1 MKTRNSFIG
10 LALIA
15 FMASCSSTKVTTDMD
30 KATDFTKYDTYQL
43 KRYEGSNTENSIILN
58 ELNQK
63 RVISAIEEQASAS
76 GMTASTNPDAYL
88 VYGVGIDIQ
97 KGYSTNTHHTGSPH
111 YGGRYGRRGRG
122 YYGGGF
128 SSSYST
134 TTETQTTNGT
144 ISIALIDAGTDE
156 LLWISHGTKEINP
169 KSKKVEENI
178 HKSIAK
184 IFSEFPIEHNIEL
197 PNDPELLSQNQ

>member
-1 MKTRNSFIG
+1 MKTRNSIIG

-15 FMASCSSTKVTTDMD
+15 FMASCSGTKVVTDMD
-30 KATDFTKYDTYQL
+30 KATDFTKYNSYQL
-43 KRYEGSNTENSIILN
+43 KKYEGSESENGIILN

-63 RVISAIEEQASAS
+63 RIISAIVEQATAS

-88 VYGVGIDIQ
+88 VYGIGIDIQ
-97 KGYSTNTHHTGSPH
+97 TGYSTNTHHTGSPY

-144 ISIALIDAGTDE
+144 ISIALIDAETDD
-156 LLWISHGTKEINP
+156 LLWISHGTKEIKQNN
-169 KSKKVEENI
+169 KKAEENI
-178 HKSIAK
+178 NKSVAK
-184 IFSEFPIEHNIEL
+184 IFEDFPIEHNIEMQ
-197 PNDPELLSQNQ
+197 NPELTAQFQ

>member
-1 MKTRNSFIG
+1 MKTRNSIIG

-15 FMASCSSTKVTTDMD
+15 FMASCSGTKVVTDMD
-30 KATDFTKYDTYQL
+30 KATDFTKYNTYQL
-43 KRYEGSNTENSIILN
+43 KKYEGSDSENSIILN

-63 RVISAIEEQASAS
+63 RIISAIEEQASTS
-76 GMTASTNPDAYL
+76 GMIVSENPDAYL

-97 KGYSTNTHHTGSPH
+97 KGYSTNTHNTGSPY

-144 ISIALIDAGTDE
+144 ISIALIDAETDE
-156 LLWISHGTKEINP
+156 LLWISHGTKEIKQ
-169 KSKKVEENI
+169 KSKKAEENI
-178 HKSIAK
+178 NKSVAK
-184 IFSEFPIEHNIEL
+184 IFKEFPIEHNIEMQ
-197 PNDPELLSQNQ
+197 DPELTAQVQ